1 MKFFFVA
8 VQLALALHR
17 VFILIKAALHA
28 IRGE

>member
-1 MKFFFVA
+1 MKIIFVV

-17 VFILIKAALHA
+17 VFILIKAALNA